1 MAYKYQPIKDEIFAS
16 DDEGEVEE
24 LEEGEEGEEVGE
36 GVGVEVGEEVGET
49 ILGSLEEAGGWKVVL
64 ISL

>member
-24 LEEGEEGEEVGE
+24 LEEGEEVVGEVGGEER
-36 GVGVEVGEEVGET
+36 
-49 ILGSLEEAGGWKVVL
+49 SDR
-64 ISL
+64 

>member
-24 LEEGEEGEEVGE
+24 LEEGEEQELHN
-36 GVGVEVGEEVGET
+36 
-49 ILGSLEEAGGWKVVL
+49 IRQDFAAHP
-64 ISL
+64 III